1 MRLKHFNLQIGS
13 QLMKALGDEAR
24 IRILNLLLAK
34 GPLTTSDLEFV
45 LEFTQSKTSRH
56 LAYLRNSA
64 ILNTTKIDQWVVYTI
79 REEVEDII
87 SQILSFLEK
96 DSRLKEDIATYET
109 LYSNREMVANKLS
122 ARLAK

>member
-45 LEFTQSKTSRH
+45 LEYTQSKTSRH

-64 ILNTTKIDQWVVYTI
+64 ILNTSKIDQWVIYSI

-87 SQILSFLEK
+87 SQILSFVEK
-96 DSRLKEDIATYET
+96 DVRLREDLATFET
-109 LYSNREMVANKLS
+109 LFSNRELVANKLS
-122 ARLAK
+122 PGTAK

>member
-45 LEFTQSKTSRH
+45 LEYTQSKTSRH
-56 LAYLRNSA
+56 LAYMRNSG
-64 ILNTTKIDQWVVYTI
+64 ILNSTKVDQWVVYTI
-79 REEVEDII
+79 KEEVEDII
-87 SQILSFLEK
+87 SQILSFVEK
-96 DSRLKEDIATYET
+96 DTKLKEDITTLQT
-109 LYSNREMVANKLS
+109 LYSNRELVANKIS
-122 ARLAK
+122 SRTS